1 MSSRFAG
8 TGVALVS
15 PMNEDSSID
24 YTGLKNLLSHIKN
37 HADYLVV
44 HGTTGETATT
54 TQKEK
59 EAILEIVKKE
69 NNKKLPIVCGI
80 GGNNTAEVIER
91 IKSCPLEGVDAI
103 LSVSPYYNKP
113 SQEGIFQHY
122 KAIAEASHLP
132 IILYNVPGRT
142 GSNIA
147 AKTTARLSEIKN
159 IIGIKEASGD
169 FLQALDV
176 VKYARKDFMLIS
188 GDDLMT
194 VPLCTIGGIGAIS
207 VVANAFPKKFSEM
220 IKFALKGNYQEATEP
235 LKLFSDINPYLYEEG
250 NPVGIKQALDLLGV
264 CKSEVRLPLTRASSG
279 LKSKIAATLAPLQ

>member
-1 MSSRFAG
+1 MSSRFEG

-15 PMNEDSSID
+15 PMNEEGGID
-24 YTGLKNLLSHIKN
+24 HTGLKNLLSHVMK
-37 HADYLVV
+37 HVDYLVV

-59 EAILEIVKKE
+59 EEILEIVKKE

-91 IKSCPLEGVDAI
+91 IKKCPLEGVDAI

-132 IILYNVPGRT
+132 VILYNVPGRT
-142 GSNIA
+142 GSNITS
-147 AKTTARLSEIKN
+147 KTTARLSEVKN

-169 FLQALDV
+169 FTQALEIAKSV
-176 VKYARKDFMLIS
+176 RKDFMLIS

-194 VPLCTIGGIGAIS
+194 IPLCTIGGRGSIS
-207 VVANAFPKKFSEM
+207 VLANAFPKKFAEM
-220 IKFALKGNYQEATEP
+220 VRFALKGNYKDAADL
-235 LKLFSDINPYLYEEG
+235 LKLFSDINPYLYEES
-250 NPVGIKQALDLLGV
+250 NPVGIKQALELLGV
-264 CKSEVRLPLTRASSG
+264 CKNEVRLPLTKASEG
-279 LKSKIAATLAPLQ
+279 LKSKIRTSLASLQ